1 MHFGYIAHT
10 KNMTFPKTT
19 VNADKRYQQIA
30 DEIDKGQQD
39 RAIWAW
45 ALAESG
51 GDADKTKALYIRRRF
66 AQLTANSPTATVD
79 SEIQRLR
86 IELRRQLAAQ
96 RKQSLYS
103 VIGVPADSSDAA
115 ISEAI
120 ARISTEKTSIDA
132 ETRYAMDEL
141 GNPQAREEFDRRLL
155 EQLKSRRA
163 VSTSTSPQ
171 EGMPVTSGTSQSVA
185 LKAVAGV
192 ALVLGIGY
200 LALGFTKE
208 KASHEIRIKE
218 VELQKDVVERSA
230 EIANRVVENQTT
242 VIEAST
248 AARERSAEAR
258 EQAREQAQ
266 LEAQMREDKR
276 RLDRA
281 YQKEEQ
287 ADRAEKRR
295 QQSEQ
300 RRAES
305 ENRKKAYEAA
315 RQTRAIRQQAIR
327 DAIARGNHNEAER
340 LRNQQY

>member
-1 MHFGYIAHT
+1 
-10 KNMTFPKTT
+10 
-19 VNADKRYQQIA
+19 
-30 DEIDKGQQD
+30 
-39 RAIWAW
+39 
-45 ALAESG
+45 
-51 GDADKTKALYIRRRF
+51 
-66 AQLTANSPTATVD
+66 
-79 SEIQRLR
+79 
-86 IELRRQLAAQ
+86 
-96 RKQSLYS
+96 
-103 VIGVPADSSDAA
+103 
-115 ISEAI
+115 
-120 ARISTEKTSIDA
+120 
-132 ETRYAMDEL
+132 MDEL

>member
-1 MHFGYIAHT
+1 M
-10 KNMTFPKTT
+10 
-19 VNADKRYQQIA
+19 NADKRYQQIA

-66 AQLTANSPTATVD
+66 TQLSAVSPEAPVD

-120 ARISTEKTSIDA
+120 ARLSAEKASLDA

-141 GNPQAREEFDRRLL
+141 GNPQAREEFDRQLL

-163 VSTSTSPQ
+163 ISTSKSAP
-171 EGMPVTSGTSQSVA
+171 EAMPVGSGTHISSA

-208 KASHEIRIKE
+208 KRSHEIRIKE

-248 AARERSAEAR
+248 AARERSAQER
-258 EQAREQAQ
+258 ERAQEQAQ
-266 LEAQMREDKR
+266 LEAQMREDRR
-276 RLDRA
+276 RLDME
-281 YQKEEQ
+281 YQKEAQ
-287 ADRAEKRR
+287 AEMAEKRR

-305 ENRKKAYEAA
+305 ETRNKAYEAA
-315 RQTRAIRQQAIR
+315 NQTRAIRQQAIR